1 MQQQQQML
9 QQQQQQQLGQYMV
22 DEKRRKEAESER
34 GRAANRPAVVKE
46 AADRGRQEV
55 LQTGLL
61 HQLAEAEE
69 RKAKT
74 EARRKAEESKS
85 AERAKNVLIA
95 EKDEKEKA
103 EKDENEAEEQDDL
116 MRTRALSIL
125 RTRAGEEN
133 AEISEEIAQAHPD
146 PASMGMGNIKER
158 NIKLAW

>member
-1 MQQQQQML
+1 MRREGRRLNLNEVVLLTVLPLWRKL
-9 QQQQQQQLGQYMV
+9 QTVGGKRCYRQGSYISLLKPRN
-22 DEKRRKEAESER
+22 EKRKQKLGER
-34 GRAANRPAVVKE
+34 LK
-46 AADRGRQEV
+46 
-55 LQTGLL
+55 
-61 HQLAEAEE
+61 
-69 RKAKT
+69 
-74 EARRKAEESKS
+74 KS

-116 MRTRALSIL
+116 MRNRALSIL